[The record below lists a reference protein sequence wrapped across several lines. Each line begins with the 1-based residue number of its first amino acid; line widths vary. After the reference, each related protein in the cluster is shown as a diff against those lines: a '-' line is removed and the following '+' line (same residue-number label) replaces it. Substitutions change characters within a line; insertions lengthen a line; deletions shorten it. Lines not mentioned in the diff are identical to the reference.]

1 MRVLV
6 VDDEPAFVGPLAQ
19 RLSLRGMDV
28 RTAHDAREAL
38 FTLQAWPAEL
48 VFLDVGLPGMN
59 GRQLA
64 EIAMDRRPGLKV
76 LFVTG
81 YAEQAAVRNGLLRE
95 GMQMITKP
103 FVIEELANRIRSILQ
118 AAPDTPPS

>member
-1 MRVLV
+1 MVE
-6 VDDEPAFVGPLAQ
+6 DEPSVREVVVSVLAD
-19 RLSLRGMDV
+19 LGYSYAEAGDAAAALALLDGK
-28 RTAHDAREAL
+28 AHFDL
-38 FTLQAWPAEL
+38 MIS
-48 VFLDVGLPGMN
+48 DVGLPGMN

-81 YAEQAAVRNGLLRE
+81 YAEQAAVRNGLLSE

-118 AAPDTPPS
+118 SATEKPAMP

>member
-1 MRVLV
+1 MVEDELSVREVVVSVLPTWV
-6 VDDEPAFVGPLAQ
+6 IPMPKRRCRCRTGAAGRQSAFDLMILMWSP
-19 RLSLRGMDV
+19 
-28 RTAHDAREAL
+28 
-38 FTLQAWPAEL
+38 
-48 VFLDVGLPGMN
+48 PGMN
-59 GRQLA
+59 YRQLA

-81 YAEQAAVRNGLLRE
+81 YAEQAAVRNGLLKE

-118 AAPDTPPS
+118 AEENTPAP